1 MQSVLDKNTVLA
13 DSHCHLENTE
23 EIGAIIERAQDAGVR
38 YILDAGSNLDHLE
51 EHLTIAG
58 CYGCV
63 YTAAGAHP
71 HNALDFAD
79 LTADDIQRAAEHEK
93 VIAIGE
99 AGLDYYYDFAPKEA
113 QIKLFEENIRAA
125 QESGLPLI
133 IHNRDSDDDMIQL
146 LAKAYDKKVFKA
158 IIHCYS
164 SSWELAETALQMG
177 FYISASGI
185 ITFKSAEEIRQNFAR
200 VPLEK
205 LLVET
210 DAPYL
215 APVPKRGK
223 LNEPANV
230 VLTAHKL
237 AEIKNVGFEELAKVT
252 TENFRRLF
260 GI

>member
-13 DSHCHLENTE
+13 DSHCHLENTPE
-23 EIGAIIERAQDAGVR
+23 LEAVMERARNAGVK
-38 YILDAGSNLDHLE
+38 YILDAGSNLDHLQ
-51 EHLTIAG
+51 EHLAITD
-58 CYGCV
+58 CYADV

-71 HNALDFAD
+71 HNAQEFAG
-79 LTADDIQRAAEHEK
+79 LTADDILRAAEHEK
-93 VIAIGE
+93 VVAIGE

-113 QIKLFEENIRAA
+113 QIRLFEENIKAA

-133 IHNRDSDDDMIQL
+133 IHNRDSDEDMIRL
-146 LAKAYDKKVFKA
+146 LCRAYDKKVFKA
-158 IIHCYS
+158 VVHCYS
-164 SSWELAETALQMG
+164 SSRELAEKALQMG

-185 ITFKSAEEIRQNFAR
+185 ITFNNAAEIRRNFTD
-200 VPLEK
+200 VPMDR

-215 APVPKRGK
+215 APVPKRGQV
-223 LNEPANV
+223 NEPANV

-237 AEIKNVGFEELAKVT
+237 AEIKNTGFEEMAKIT

-260 GI
+260 KI